1 MVMCLNL
8 NYEILF
14 TIFTIFKDQLLN
26 LPLAG
31 IEARIFT
38 AIMFANEIQ

>member
-1 MVMCLNL
+1 MAMCLNL

-14 TIFTIFKDQLLN
+14 TIFTILEDQVLN
-26 LPLAG
+26 LPLAE